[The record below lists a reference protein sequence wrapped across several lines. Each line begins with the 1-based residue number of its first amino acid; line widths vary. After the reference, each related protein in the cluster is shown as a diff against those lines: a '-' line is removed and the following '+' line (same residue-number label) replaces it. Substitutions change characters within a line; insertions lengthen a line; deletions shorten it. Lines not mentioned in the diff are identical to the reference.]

1 MQNDLNAYTQI
12 GAYSVLMLIFVFGAK
27 VLLPKM
33 LNDFR
38 EDMKNT
44 RLDYLK
50 LTDEQRKE
58 CAEARRVYAESLFLQ
73 SEASVKI
80 IDNMWKEFHSEIN
93 KEREVLREEREFF
106 REELKIITNGFKNAK
121 S

>member
-38 EDMKNT
+38 EDMKQA
-44 RLDYLK
+44 RLDYSK

-58 CAEARRVYAESLFLQ
+58 GAEARRVYAESLFLQ
-73 SEASVKI
+73 SEASVKV